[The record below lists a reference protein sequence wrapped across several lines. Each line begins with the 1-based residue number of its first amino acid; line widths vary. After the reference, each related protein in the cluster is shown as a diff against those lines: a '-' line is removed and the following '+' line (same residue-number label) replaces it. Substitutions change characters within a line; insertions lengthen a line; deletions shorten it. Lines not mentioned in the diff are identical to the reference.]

1 MIDITM
7 PGIMM
12 PGIMPLLLA
21 TCTFDK
27 TPTLPILIFEA
38 ITLVGAVICYL
49 LLSKLQPQFPLRCL
63 AMAGGVLIFELFT
76 APMWHN
82 QRMGVWAYIYQ
93 DVSWILTIGWTAL
106 LLTVVVLTDRQ
117 LPNWKEWKRF
127 LIYLGIITVL
137 VCILEA
143 IVVNIGIRGY
153 APEVLQ
159 ATSGIKV
166 LNVPIE
172 VLYYTPVFTG
182 LVLAFYKYWTFV
194 IDDLPLIPVKKRNWL
209 RAVLLAFTGVFLF
222 EVMIEPLA
230 QNLNLPNWSYIFH
243 DISILMTGLWVLI
256 IGLAA
261 IVVNQFF
268 IHLST
273 ALRFVT
279 ALAITSVVA
288 LPVESLFILNGYR
301 VYGASAVHNFSG
313 FTTPITN
320 LPVEIAFAIP
330 FYMALIIAFI
340 RYWEIILDNRL

>member
-1 MIDITM
+1 MN
-7 PGIMM
+7 GV
-12 PGIMPLLLA
+12 MPLLLA

-27 TPTLPILIFEA
+27 NPTVPILIFEGVTL
-38 ITLVGAVICYL
+38 ITAAICYL
-49 LLSKLQPQFPLRCL
+49 FLSKLQAQFALRCL

-82 QRMGVWAYIYQ
+82 HRMGVWAYIYQ

-106 LLTVVVLTDRQ
+106 LLTVVVLTDRL

-127 LIYLGIITVL
+127 LIYLGLTTVA

-143 IVVNIGIRGY
+143 IVVNISIRGY

-159 ATSGIKV
+159 ATSGIKL

-194 IDDLPLIPVKKRNWL
+194 IDDLPLIPVKNRNWI
-209 RAVLLAFTGVFLF
+209 RAVFLAFAGVFLF

-230 QNLNLPNWSYIFH
+230 QNLNLPNWSYVFH

-273 ALRFVT
+273 GLRFVI
-279 ALAITSVVA
+279 ALVITSTVA

-301 VYGASAVHNFSG
+301 VYGASTVHNFSG